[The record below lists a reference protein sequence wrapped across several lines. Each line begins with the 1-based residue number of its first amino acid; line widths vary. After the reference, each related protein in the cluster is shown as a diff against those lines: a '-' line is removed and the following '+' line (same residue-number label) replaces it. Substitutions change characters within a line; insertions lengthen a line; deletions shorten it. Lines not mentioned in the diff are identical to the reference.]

1 MKRTSVQVALFLA
14 LILPYQCFKLTLM
27 PKPTEPPAAS
37 PAPFQPGIN
46 EFSDY
51 AYNSTGGQSP
61 SVIVLAPFEAD
72 ATGAGGQRRLYHLC
86 EKLAEEFS
94 VRIVCFG
101 DTAQSSIC
109 ECNIGR
115 NMDQTT
121 LPWSLPV
128 LEDASALAEATGAC
142 ADDIALMRHCAHD
155 EVLVETLKKHGQNVS
170 CAVLSHPWLYKAFAT
185 SLPDMPF
192 VYDAHNV
199 EADLKLAILA
209 NQELAAEA
217 AAMEG
222 EVCSQAKFV
231 FPCSRQDL
239 DRLQELY
246 AIDREKLILLR
257 NGCEAAPD
265 FLDKKELR
273 QRLLYPDAKLVLFTG
288 SGHKPNQE
296 AALAIFEIAS
306 QLPDIQF
313 LLAGDVSTQPLI
325 RKVSRPENAHL
336 LGTVSEKVKNILLQ
350 AADLAINPITSGSGV
365 NLKALEYIA
374 WRLPC
379 ISTPKGMRG
388 LPDNLEPA
396 VRICPLEDFPAQIR
410 DFFDSQHNH
419 DEEIEAISARFRQ
432 ENCWLATLEPLLPA
446 VASLG
451 KTASATHN

>member
-1 MKRTSVQVALFLA
+1 MKYASVRAALFLA
-14 LILPYQCFKLTLM
+14 LILQYQCLKLLLM
-27 PKPTEPPAAS
+27 PKPIDLPPAS
-37 PAPFQPGIN
+37 PTPFQPAVD
-46 EFSDY
+46 EVSDY
-51 AYNSTGGQSP
+51 ADDSAAAQNP

-86 EKLAEEFS
+86 EKLAEKFL
-94 VRIVCFG
+94 VRIICFG
-101 DTAQSSIC
+101 DTAQSSIR
-109 ECNIGR
+109 ERNIAR

-142 ADDIALMRHCAHD
+142 ADDIALMRHCVDD
-155 EVLVETLKKHGQNVS
+155 EVLVETLKKHGQNVC
-170 CAVLSHPWLYKAFAT
+170 CAVLSHPWLYRAFAA

-192 VYDAHNV
+192 VYDAQDV

-217 AAMEG
+217 AVTEG
-222 EVCSQAKFV
+222 EVCSRARFV
-231 FPCSRQDL
+231 FPCSGQDL
-239 DRLQELY
+239 ERLQELY

-257 NGCEAAPD
+257 NGCMADPD

-273 QRLLYPDAKLVLFTG
+273 QRLLYQDAKLVLFTG

-313 LLAGDVSTQPLI
+313 LLAGGVSTQTLV

-336 LGTVSEKVKNILLQ
+336 LGTISEPVKNILLQ

-410 DFFDSQHNH
+410 DFFDSQRNR
-419 DEEIEAISARFRQ
+419 DEEIEAISSKFRQ
-432 ENCWLATLEPLLPA
+432 ENCWQATLEPLLPA
-446 VASLG
+446 FASFG